1 MAEGAASGAGAA
13 AGAAAAGGVEGAADA
28 TGDLTFAVTS
38 AGFFL
43 SRFLAATGAVARN
56 STKTGLGA
64 RCGELNVPPPS
75 GRTDTVCG

>member
-1 MAEGAASGAGAA
+1 MAEGAASAPGAA
-13 AGAAAAGGVEGAADA
+13 VGAAAAGGAEGAADA
-28 TGDLTFAVTS
+28 TGELTFAVTA

-43 SRFLAATGAVARN
+43 RCFFAGAGAAARS

-75 GRTDTVCG
+75 GRTETVWG